1 LLKTNAFLL
10 QEKTFMHEQVVNEL
24 VDIVGK
30 DNVSTALSD
39 KITHSYDA
47 TQKQYLPEVV
57 VYAETTE
64 EVGQVVKLANR
75 WRVPVLPRGAGSG
88 FTGGSLPVRGGIVL
102 VLTKM
107 DRIIDIDTE
116 NLTAEVEPG
125 VVTAEL
131 QRQVEKLGLFY
142 PPDPASKEF
151 STLGGNVAE
160 CAGGPRCVKYGVTK
174 DYVLGLEVV
183 TPTGDIIRTG
193 GRTLKNVVGYD
204 LTKLIVGSEGTL
216 GIVTRIILKLLPKP
230 EAKKTM
236 LVQFETI
243 DGAAKSVSAIIGA
256 KIIPTTLE
264 FMDAATIDCIRG
276 ASSIPLPENCR
287 AILII
292 EVDGD
297 ARLLDR
303 QVEHILGIIQP
314 FGILHTKIAQ
324 TDEESEEIWQVRR
337 IVSPSLRKV
346 NPDKFNEDIVV
357 PRSKVPDMIRALEKI
372 SMDYGVPIV
381 NFGHAGDGN
390 IHVNVMVDLK
400 EEGMPEKIDR
410 VMDEVFGAAI
420 RLRGAIS
427 GEHGIGTS
435 KAKYLNMELNIETI
449 TYMQRIKAALDPNNI
464 LNPGKIFL
472 ESYPNHSQPPAVV
485 GNK

>member
-1 LLKTNAFLL
+1 MKAL
-10 QEKTFMHEQVVNEL
+10 
-24 VDIVGK
+24 VGK
-30 DNVSTALSD
+30 ENVSTAPAD

-47 TQKQYLPEVV
+47 TQERHLPDIV
-57 VYAETTE
+57 VYAESTE
-64 EVGQVVKLANR
+64 QVAEVVKLANR
-75 WRVPVLPRGAGSG
+75 WKMPLLPRGAGSG
-88 FTGGSLPVRGGIVL
+88 FTGGTLPVRGGIVL

-107 DRIIDIDTE
+107 DRIIDIDTD
-116 NLTAEVEPG
+116 NMTAEVEPG

-131 QRQVEKLGLFY
+131 QRRVEKLGLFY

-160 CAGGPRCVKYGVTK
+160 CAGGPRCVKYGVTR

-183 TPTGDIIRTG
+183 TPTGEIIRTG

-204 LTKLIVGSEGTL
+204 LTRLFVGSEGTL

-230 EAKKTM
+230 AAKKTM

-243 DGAAKSVSAIIGA
+243 DGAAQSVSAITQA

-276 ASSIPLPENCR
+276 ATAIPLADDCR

-297 ARLLDR
+297 PQMLQN
-303 QVEHILGIIQP
+303 QVEKILAVIKP
-314 FGILHTKIAQ
+314 FGILQQRIAE
-324 TDEESEEIWQVRR
+324 TEEDSEEIWQVRR

-372 SMDYGVPIV
+372 SKEYDVPIV

-400 EEGMPEKIDR
+400 EEGMSTKIDK
-410 VMDEVFGAAI
+410 VMDEVFGAAV

-435 KAKYLNMELNIETI
+435 KARYLSMELNPATI
-449 TYMQRIKAALDPNNI
+449 SYMQKIKAALDPNNI

-472 ESYPNHSQPPAVV
+472 DSYPQPSTAK
-485 GNK
+485 GENGGKE